1 MQPSIW
7 RTSFNIYYAKDLL
20 SKRLSSIWVWN
31 VSLSSFLKALSMVIQ
46 SWVETIWLVLSNLK
60 CEPSSSLMISP
71 VFPLCCFYPSTCS
84 LPYLGSSGKDLLFC
98 LTLRCIPIIAC
109 EKFYYSVS
117 LCLFAESCLNSLHIC
132 FIIFKLLWTFQT
144 EFFRYSSVSLFL
156 TPAPIPRHT
165 LLHL

>member
-60 CEPSSSLMISP
+60 CEPPSSLMFSP
-71 VFPLCCFYPSTCS
+71 VFPLCCFYPSACS

-98 LTLRCIPIIAC
+98 LTLGCIPIVAC

-117 LCLFAESCLNSLHIC
+117 LCLFPESCLNSLH
-132 FIIFKLLWTFQT
+132 F
-144 EFFRYSSVSLFL
+144 VSLSSNYWEPFRL
-156 TPAPIPRHT
+156 SSSGILPWVSSSPPPPIPGHT